1 MKNFIVTCILIVV
14 APITSFA
21 KINPSDLNLGKNW
34 DCIIRF
40 IESDKTLHKPNYLN
54 FNSNQGHFFSKV
66 EGRVLPFTFEEDGL
80 VSIDEHVQIALI
92 LNSEKGL
99 LKGKYIGLDKTDG
112 KIKQLANL
120 SCN

>member
-1 MKNFIVTCILIVV
+1 MV

-21 KINPSDLNLGKNW
+21 KINPSDLKLGKNW

-40 IESDKTLHKPNYLN
+40 DGKSEVLKKQNYLN
-54 FNSNQGHFFSKV
+54 FKSHQGHYFSNV
-66 EGRVLPFTFEEDGL
+66 EGRNLAFTFEEDGL
-80 VSIDEHVQIALI
+80 VSLDEHVQIALV